1 MGNDKPRD
9 FATFREVRPKGL
21 KVRERM
27 SDMANAIERDG
38 FAIVDGVLTAAQ
50 IDRLRSVAGTGT
62 ALSRNGSTYGSR
74 NLLAIPEV
82 RNLAADRAIRDL
94 IEPVLGPSAMPVRAL
109 FFDKTPEANWPVLW
123 HQDLTIAVAERHDL
137 VGWGPWST
145 KAGVVHVEPPAVL
158 LAAML
163 TIRLHLDDC
172 HGANG
177 ALRVLP
183 GTHALGRL
191 TRDRIRRLREETPEI
206 TCEAAQG
213 SALLMRPLL
222 LHASSPAR
230 QPSHRR
236 VIQIEYADQGALPA
250 PLAWAAALQPV
261 VEVQN

>member
-1 MGNDKPRD
+1 MP
-9 FATFREVRPKGL
+9 
-21 KVRERM
+21 ERTP
-27 SDMANAIERDG
+27 DMANAIERDG
-38 FAIVDGVLTAAQ
+38 FAIVDAVLTAAQ
-50 IDRLRSVAGTGT
+50 IDCLRSVAGMGT
-62 ALSRNGSTYGSR
+62 ALSRSGSTYGGR

-82 RNLAADRAIRDL
+82 RDLAADRAIGDL
-94 IEPVLGPSAMPVRAL
+94 IEPVVGPRAAPVRAL

-123 HQDLTIAVAERHDL
+123 HQDLTIAMAERHDL
-137 VGWGPWST
+137 AGWGPWST
-145 KAGVVHVEPPAVL
+145 KAGVVHVEPPAAL
-158 LAAML
+158 LAGML

-172 HGANG
+172 HAENG

-191 TRDRIRRLREETPEI
+191 THDRISRLREEIPEV

-230 QPSHRR
+230 EPSHRR
-236 VIQIEYADQGALPA
+236 VIQIEYADQSVLPA
-250 PLAWAAALQPV
+250 PLAWAAALQPA

>member
-1 MGNDKPRD
+1 M
-9 FATFREVRPKGL
+9 
-21 KVRERM
+21 RER
-27 SDMANAIERDG
+27 SPDLANAMERDG
-38 FAIVDGVLTAAQ
+38 FAVVDGVLTAAQ
-50 IDRLRSVAGTGT
+50 IDRLRRVAGLGT
-62 ALSRNGSTYGSR
+62 ALSRGGSTYGGR
-74 NLLAIPEV
+74 KLLAIPEV
-82 RNLAADRAIRDL
+82 RNLAADRAITDL
-94 IEPVLGPSAMPVRAL
+94 IEPVVGPRASPVRAL

-123 HQDLTIAVAERHDL
+123 HQDLMIAVAKRHDL
-137 VGWGPWST
+137 SGWGPWST
-145 KAGVVHVEPPAVL
+145 KAGVVHVEPPAAL
-158 LAAML
+158 LAGML

-172 HGANG
+172 HSGNG

-183 GTHALGRL
+183 GTHTLGRL
-191 TRDRIRRLREETPEI
+191 ARDRIGRLREEIPEF

-261 VEVQN
+261 VDVQN